1 MELWKKLD
9 ILRKANEDF
18 LFNYKWQWFCTLNL
32 KQGSD
37 YSMAESKLKKW
48 RINVGINNHILIAYM
63 GVYNTVPQ
71 PHIHLLVVVKNRHKK
86 TLLNF
91 NHNNWEKAWSDLT
104 QCQAVIEPVYERE
117 GVANYI
123 AKKNLPRNISEFTQR
138 NNKRIF
144 KEVQSELIQPYNKRL
159 LRKAMIR

>member
-1 MELWKKLD
+1 MELDERVEELGE
-9 ILRKANEDF
+9 ANKEF
-18 LFNYKWQWFCTLNL
+18 LLNYKWQWFCSLNL

-63 GVYNTVPQ
+63 GVYNTDPQ

-91 NHNNWEKAWSDLT
+91 NHKNWEKAWSDLT
-104 QCQAVIEPVYERE
+104 QCQAVIKPVYERE

-123 AKKNLPRNISEFTQR
+123 AKKNLPWG
-138 NNKRIF
+138 K
-144 KEVQSELIQPYNKRL
+144 SELIQPYNKRIL
-159 LRKAMIR
+159 DKAMIT